1 LFAIVAFSDL
11 AALKM
16 ISFYENT
23 AIVSCKEESMRRC
36 SIVASVGFVA
46 LSGFGSAQAQT
57 APVQGTPG
65 SPFPY
70 ASRHEV
76 QIINGVPCRTMY
88 DRQFNTRVPI
98 ACAGNVP
105 VHRVEVATTGS
116 TGSGT
121 SAGVPIAGTPGFLFP
136 YARPNEIRMING
148 VPCRTMYDRQF
159 QTRIP
164 VACAGEVAAYRVN

>member
-1 LFAIVAFSDL
+1 MAFSDL

-16 ISFYENT
+16 IPFYENT
-23 AIVSCKEESMRRC
+23 EIVSCKEESMRMC
-36 SIVASVGFVA
+36 SIVASASFIA
-46 LSGFGSAQAQT
+46 LSGLGSVQAQT

-70 ASRHEV
+70 AGRHEV

-88 DRQFNTRVPI
+88 DRQFKTRVPI
-98 ACAGNVP
+98 AYAGDLP
-105 VHRVEVATTGS
+105 VHRVEVTT

-121 SAGVPIAGTPGFLFP
+121 SAGVPIAGTPGSLFP

-159 QTRIP
+159 QTRCP